1 MQFTVRTTTLHNPFR
16 TIPPEPPNS
25 SSRQVVHQRTK
36 FQCAAASALIS
47 VSGKHGSI
55 LGGLLH
61 LSAYA
66 FIAWRPP
73 AMRACLPSGTLIS
86 VRCRCL
92 HLAARARV
100 PNCRSHTHQVPVRAR
115 LCAHCIL
122 APCPERLDLCAFARE
137 LSLILYVW
145 VRFSACAVLPS
156 LQAWHTTGNCQC
168 AVRACSSQRTDM
180 PFFSTLVHLCF
191 CCTLVFTQAG
201 LLSSSF
207 L

>member
-1 MQFTVRTTTLHNPFR
+1 MQLTVRTTTLHNPFR

-47 VSGKHGSI
+47 VSGKRGSI

-115 LCAHCIL
+115 LCVCALHFGALPGAPGFVCVCAGAQPDFVCMGSFQCVCCL
-122 APCPERLDLCAFARE
+122 AQLA
-137 LSLILYVW
+137 SLAYN
-145 VRFSACAVLPS
+145 R
-156 LQAWHTTGNCQC
+156 
-168 AVRACSSQRTDM
+168 
-180 PFFSTLVHLCF
+180 
-191 CCTLVFTQAG
+191 
-201 LLSSSF
+201 
-207 L
+207 